1 MANEIGIPSSVT
13 PSSLQSSS
21 KSGQSAAQVLS
32 GTTEEQRVT
41 AQQDAKKQ
49 QDALAG
55 DKTAK
60 QDVSNAD
67 IENEVQNLQEFSKLQ
82 GWTVNFS
89 VEKDLDQVV
98 IKVVDAETKSMIR
111 QIPSEELLAISKRI
125 KDLREGDVSGGGSRV
140 GLLLDNEI

>member
-13 PSSLQSSS
+13 PSSLQPSS

-32 GTTEEQRVT
+32 GMAEEQRVT
-41 AQQDAKKQ
+41 TQDVEKQ
-49 QDALAG
+49 QEERAK
-55 DKTAK
+55 DKVRK
-60 QDVSNAD
+60 SDVSDKD
-67 IENEVQNLQEFSKLQ
+67 IEKEVQNLQEFSKLQ

-98 IKVVDAETKSMIR
+98 IKVMDANTNSMIR

-125 KDLREGDVSGGGSRV
+125 KDLREGDVIGGGSRV
-140 GLLLDNEI
+140 GLLLDKEI